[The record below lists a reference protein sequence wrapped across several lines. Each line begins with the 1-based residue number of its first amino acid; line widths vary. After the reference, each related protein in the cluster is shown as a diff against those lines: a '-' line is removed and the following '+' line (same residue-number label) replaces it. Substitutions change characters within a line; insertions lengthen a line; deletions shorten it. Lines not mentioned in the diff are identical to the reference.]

1 MKKILSIFAIASVMM
16 GCNNTKYEFNAE
28 FPDKFDG
35 KTAVLAHYDDSIALD
50 SAVIKEGKV
59 LFVGE
64 SKSPRL
70 AQIMIDGKTR
80 AYAILEPGKIFLSD
94 STYLAVGTPANEE
107 FKRANSRL
115 DSVENLDD
123 MKLYVNCLKE
133 NYDRYKEEATGVYF
147 ATEYVRF
154 SDLPQIDSMLSV
166 APQHIKESKR
176 VNRYRNSAILRSA
189 TMPGKQF
196 VDFSA
201 KQPNGVESKLSDFAG
216 KGNYVLVDF
225 WASWCPYCIKEFPA
239 LKEMYDKF
247 ADKGFKILG
256 VAVRDKA
263 EDTKASVDKYELK
276 WDIMYNAE
284 RIPYN
289 IYGFTGI
296 PHLML
301 IGPDGKI
308 ISRGESPS
316 QISAYLEQVYA
327 SEE

>member
-1 MKKILSIFAIASVMM
+1 MRKILSILAVASIFVS
-16 GCNNTKYEFNAE
+16 CNDKKYEFNAE
-28 FPDKFDG
+28 FPEKFDG
-35 KTAVLAHYDDSIALD
+35 KTAVLAHYDDSIAID
-50 SAVIKEGKV
+50 SVIINEGKV

-64 SKSPRL
+64 CETPQL
-70 AQIMIDGKTR
+70 MQIMIDGKTR
-80 AYAILEPGKIFLSD
+80 AYAVLEPGKIFLSD
-94 STYLAVGTPANEE
+94 STYVAVGTPVNEE
-107 FKRANSRL
+107 FKRVSAQI
-115 DSVENLDD
+115 DSIENLDN
-123 MKLYVNCLKE
+123 MKLYVDCLKE
-133 NYDRYKEEATGVYF
+133 NYDKYKDGVTGVYF

-154 SDLPQIDSMLSV
+154 SELPQIDSLLSV

-176 VNRYRNSAILRSA
+176 VERYRNSAILRSA
-189 TMPGKQF
+189 TMPGKHF
-196 VDFSA
+196 IDFSA
-201 KQPNGVESKLSDFAG
+201 KQPNGTESKLSDFAG
-216 KGNYVLVDF
+216 RGNYVLVDF

-256 VAVRDKA
+256 VAVRDKE

-284 RIPYN
+284 RVPYN

-316 QISAYLEQVYA
+316 QISAYLEQVYTL
-327 SEE
+327 E